1 MRFPPNLLRAGFR
14 AAVSCLLVA
23 GCVEPSTRSRVSEAL
38 DQVSFEAP
46 PSPPVADALQEPVGT
61 AGDAASAGPRP
72 SAQIYRGRG
81 VARRPQAGVVQR
93 SAEGVQLNFD
103 QAEIRDVVKVILGDI
118 LGVSYTVDPEVQ
130 GQVTLSTSAPMA
142 EQDLLAVLE
151 TVLRANGA
159 SLVDT
164 GAGAYRVMSADAAI
178 GRSEVLPLGGQP
190 IQVRPGYGITIVPL
204 RSISATS
211 AAQFIQPLVAS
222 PEDIRID
229 PGRNA
234 ILFSG
239 TAAERQN
246 VVETLADLD
255 VDWMADKSIGLFPL
269 ERANAEAI
277 IPELQAIFAP
287 FDPTGA
293 EPALIRF
300 LPLAR
305 MNAVLAIAGDPGQIE
320 EVADWVSRLDY
331 GQAVGSQFYVHYL
344 KHAAAE
350 EVAKLLN
357 EAFSEGPA
365 SEPGPTLGSGSAA
378 LGGAPPVLQEED
390 TGEFAVAEDGG
401 QQPFGGAAEPPPTAS
416 GPVKVVASKA
426 NNALLIRATP
436 AEYQRVEATLLRL
449 DTAPWQVL
457 IEATIAE
464 VVLTD
469 QLRYGVQYFLESG
482 SFAGSFVSGGTS
494 LLPSPVIPG
503 FNFLFT
509 PGGSNITIDALSRL
523 TDVRVLSAPSV
534 VVQDNSEAVLT
545 VGDEVPVTT
554 RSAVSVIDP
563 DAPVVNSIEYRDTG
577 VILQVRPRIN
587 SNAVVSLEI
596 AQEVSRVPNPES
608 LTPTITQRKITSRVN
623 VQSGQTVVLGGLIQ
637 DSESRGRDRIPVLG
651 EIPVVGNLFGTTNNN
666 NVRSELIVFI
676 TPRVFRNPED
686 ARDVSEELR
695 SRLKSLR
702 PTPFARAAP
711 LGPSVP
717 PPVPN
722 VAPPRVAPPP
732 PRPPQRLLPPA
743 VLPRVPQAGAPPG
756 PPAVAGG

>member
-1 MRFPPNLLRAGFR
+1 MRSPRNLLRAGFR
-14 AAVSCLLVA
+14 TAVSCLLVA
-23 GCVEPSTRSRVSEAL
+23 GCVEPSTRSSVTEAL

-46 PSPPVADALQEPVGT
+46 PPVAGGPQDPATL
-61 AGDAASAGPRP
+61 AGDAATEGPRP
-72 SAQIYRGRG
+72 NAQIYRGRG
-81 VARRPQAGVVQR
+81 VARRPQAGAVQR
-93 SAEGVQLNFD
+93 SSEGVQLNFD
-103 QAEIRDVVKVILGDI
+103 QAEVRDVIKVILGDI

-269 ERANAEAI
+269 EQANAEAV

-300 LPLAR
+300 LPLVR
-305 MNAVLAIAGDPGQIE
+305 MNAVLAIAGDPEQIE

-331 GQAVGSQFYVHYL
+331 GQAAGNQFYVYYL

-365 SEPGPTLGSGSAA
+365 SDPGPTLGSGSAA
-378 LGGAPPVLQEED
+378 LGGAPPVFQEED
-390 TGEFAVAEDGG
+390 TGEFAAAEDGG
-401 QQPFGGAAEPPPTAS
+401 QQPFGGGAAEPPPTAS

-426 NNALLIRATP
+426 NNSLLIRATP

-482 SFAGSFVSGGTS
+482 SFAAGFVGALQDS
-494 LLPSPVIPG
+494 LTPTPITPG

-545 VGDEVPVTT
+545 VGDEIPVQT
-554 RSAVSVIDP
+554 RASQSVIDP
-563 DAPVVNSIEYRDTG
+563 DAPLVASIEYRDTG

-587 SNAVVSLEI
+587 SNQVVSLEI

-608 LTPTITQRKITSRVN
+608 LTPTITQRKITSRVS
-623 VQSGQTVVLGGLIQ
+623 VQNGQTVVLGGLIQ

-651 EIPVVGNLFGTTNNN
+651 EIPVVGNLFGTTNSTNI
-666 NVRSELIVFI
+666 RTELIVFI
-676 TPRVFRNPED
+676 TPRVIRNPED

-702 PTPFARAAP
+702 PTPLSRAA
-711 LGPSVP
+711 

-722 VAPPRVAPPP
+722 VAPPPPRTVP
-732 PRPPQRLLPPA
+732 EPPSPRPPQRLLPPA
-743 VLPRVPQAGAPPG
+743 VLPRVPQAGAQPG
-756 PPAVAGG
+756 PPALAGG